1 MSWIIFLL
9 VAGII
14 MVCLEVF
21 IPGGIVGTLGGIALL
36 ASVVMAFK
44 TRGVQFGSYWLAGT
58 AVLTFIGVFLSIKY
72 LPRSPA
78 GKKLFLNS
86 QEKGYSSS
94 DQSLPDLLGKR
105 GRTVTFLRPTG
116 MVLINER
123 RVDVVTR
130 GEFIP
135 QGKEVEV
142 VEVEGNR
149 VVVEK
154 TVSGERSGPVLI

>member
-1 MSWIIFLL
+1 MGWIFFLL
-9 VAGII
+9 LAGII

-21 IPGGIVGTLGGIALL
+21 IPGGVVGALGGIALL

-44 TRGVQFGSYWLAGT
+44 ARGLQFGSYWLAGT
-58 AVLTFIGVFLSIKY
+58 AVLTFIGVFISIKY

-86 QEKGYSSS
+86 REEGYSSS
-94 DQSLPDLLGKR
+94 DQSLPGLLGKK
-105 GRTVTFLRPTG
+105 GRTETYLRPAG
-116 MVLINER
+116 MVLIEDR

-135 QGKEVEV
+135 RGKEVKV

-149 VVVEK
+149 VVV
-154 TVSGERSGPVLI
+154 GEVGSLK